1 MGRTGSTRQRSRNS
15 RSNQGTPFRG
25 GDPLTIFDGLCVQT
39 LVEEGREVV
48 ATGDPLDAEM
58 WVSHLLGMFSGLPLV
73 GKADAAEA
81 IGGRLVSVAQ
91 RRRTPE
97 AQMCLRAIA
106 AVAGDGLARRAKK
119 AIASLGTAATQVP
132 AWTKMIGAAKATS
145 AWRASDLCGDQDSVM
160 VAFRYPDGTEH
171 CLLVLIDHLLGGI
184 AKDVAIL
191 SSPLAET
198 LQQWEGPEFDLV
210 EEGVAEAASRVMA
223 AVGVTARTIAA
234 PITEDYTEAVAL
246 LSARFGPVAADLDVP
261 APLAVV
267 EREDL
272 VRQFL
277 AAEPGRKFADDPD
290 AWFLLDALVDF
301 RCDAGADPLRWS
313 DSAVELFLLH
323 WVPRKLSAE
332 EIVLQRAPEVLR
344 AWVPWASAC
353 ARLPAFLVEEALDA
367 IDEIGDE
374 ALKALSDQSRWG
386 PAKQV
391 AMRMLADGVDPAD
404 GDAVDEWLLNRV
416 G

>member
-1 MGRTGSTRQRSRNS
+1 MGRTGSTKQRSRNS
-15 RSNQGTPFRG
+15 RSNPGTPFRG
-25 GDPLTIFDGLCVQT
+25 GDPLTVFDGLCRQT
-39 LVEEGREVV
+39 LVKEGREVF

-91 RRRTPE
+91 KRRTPE

-160 VAFRYPDGTEH
+160 VAFRYPDGAEH
-171 CLLVLIDHLLGGI
+171 CVLVLIDHLLGGI

-210 EEGVAEAASRVMA
+210 EEEVAEAASRVMA
-223 AVGVTARTIAA
+223 AVGVTARTIGA
-234 PITEDYTEAVAL
+234 PITEDYTRL
-246 LSARFGPVAADLDVP
+246 WRFSM
-261 APLAVV
+261 
-267 EREDL
+267 R
-272 VRQFL
+272 
-277 AAEPGRKFADDPD
+277 
-290 AWFLLDALVDF
+290 ALV
-301 RCDAGADPLRWS
+301 PS
-313 DSAVELFLLH
+313 PPISTY
-323 WVPRKLSAE
+323 
-332 EIVLQRAPEVLR
+332 
-344 AWVPWASAC
+344 
-353 ARLPAFLVEEALDA
+353 RLP
-367 IDEIGDE
+367 
-374 ALKALSDQSRWG
+374 S
-386 PAKQV
+386 P
-391 AMRMLADGVDPAD
+391 
-404 GDAVDEWLLNRV
+404 
-416 G
+416 

>member
-1 MGRTGSTRQRSRNS
+1 M
-15 RSNQGTPFRG
+15 PFRG
-25 GDPLTIFDGLCVQT
+25 GDPLTVFDSLCRQT
-39 LVEEGREVV
+39 LVEEGREVF
-48 ATGDPLDAEM
+48 AAGDPLDAEM

-73 GKADAAEA
+73 GKADAAEV

-91 RRRTPE
+91 KRRAPE

-106 AVAGDGLARRAKK
+106 AVAGDGLARRGKK

-132 AWTKMIGAAKATS
+132 AWTKMIGAATATS

-160 VAFRYPDGTEH
+160 VAFRYPDGAEH
-171 CLLVLIDHLLGGI
+171 CVLVLIDHLLGGI

-210 EEGVAEAASRVMA
+210 EEGIAEAASRVMA
-223 AVGVTARTIAA
+223 AVAVTARTFGA
-234 PITEDYTEAVAL
+234 PITEDYTNTVAL
-246 LSARFGPVAADLDVP
+246 LNARFGPVAADLDIP
-261 APLAVV
+261 APLAVA

-277 AAEPGRKFADDPD
+277 ATEPGRNFADDPD
-290 AWFLLDALVDF
+290 AWFLLDVLVDF

-353 ARLPAFLVEEALDA
+353 AGLPTFLVEEALDA

-374 ALKALSDQSRWG
+374 ALEALSDQSRWG
-386 PAKQV
+386 PRSRWPCAC
-391 AMRMLADGVDPAD
+391 
-404 GDAVDEWLLNRV
+404 
-416 G
+416 